1 MPPITCPVC
10 SYAYAESNITNHLHK
25 VHKGIAVSQDAA
37 AAVGL
42 VGCFC
47 GQVVM
52 NAAALCKHQGIC
64 KCQGSNTQQTQV
76 QPTSAIS
83 TQQSHDVVS
92 PEPAPV
98 PGADMQHKSF
108 LDVLDPAI
116 LAEENSNLNSISEAE
131 PSVADSEEL
140 PLVLV
145 EDNLDYVMAEA
156 EAEASAQEAEVEEL
170 SDAEEEGE
178 TLPQLLELE
187 PEPEPEPEPVQ
198 QPTPTPEPN
207 LDLADVQD
215 MPADGIVV
223 LLPAVDAEVPDPQ
236 LVVPLPTRLLDN
248 GREQEGAHLP
258 RIPLLAPITN
268 WNGCVEYDVDSFAV
282 TISPADL
289 LHIYLAGCY
298 LSLCSHA
305 PDFKDHTHTLF
316 KDWVYFAELKVNFR
330 FELQFKLPLIAR
342 LQQPPQRAILIPAEH
357 ASVLTYGELHVDVGI
372 MVEALQGIGCQS
384 IRMSAYG
391 IKVPMDR
398 FLDPAMLSE
407 HPLWEANV
415 FDIGCTV
422 DTGHITLI
430 APKLKKGKFKQYPM
444 ALCVGRGF
452 GSVELKWSY
461 QPDGISHFKGYPK
474 LTHLLKA
481 GAAGAG
487 QAGQPMS
494 VKVVQD
500 RISTLQSWKA
510 RIIGTAPEVGSGIRL
525 EVTVQAATMQAAHEN
540 AVTSKYLDH
549 LYLFSAAAGDQQ
561 LLTHTIN
568 KADMFTDLDAL
579 LAVAEQKQIFRGSH
593 SKASTQLQRQAVIDL
608 YNAMGWHPGRQPTA
622 LDSLTAWWASL
633 QAMLDIAQE
642 LKQFSRANQFCIC
655 CNQCRNTL
663 GTQKFCSHIAQLAV
677 HNQLGVDL
685 QALVVDPACMM
696 FAAAPDDHPVQ
707 RLSQRRD
714 LAGLE
719 QGVEWLAEHRQPVE
733 IHLGTQSIMA
743 GDALL
748 EKLGEQYAELT
759 VQEEVLL
766 LHGVA
771 GAFNVSIGHMHL
783 LRKSFTCQVIPVGST
798 GPYLGIRLKQLLHL
812 FGCVRGLATI
822 ADALGH
828 I

>member
-42 VGCFC
+42 VACFC

-52 NAAALCKHQGIC
+52 NAAALRKHQGIR

-83 TQQSHDVVS
+83 TQQTHDVVS

-98 PGADMQHKSF
+98 PVADMQHKSF

-116 LAEENSNLNSISEAE
+116 LAEENSNLNLISEAE

-391 IKVPMDR
+391 IKVPMDC

-444 ALCVGRGF
+444 ALRVGRGF

-642 LKQFSRANQFCIC
+642 LKQFSSATGARTLFTHVQLHTQCQGCHRVGTYTLCGGANQFCIC

-714 LAGLE
+714 LAGLYRTVGFAAMHE
-719 QGVEWLAEHRQPVE
+719 
-733 IHLGTQSIMA
+733 S
-743 GDALL
+743 LL
-748 EKLGEQYAELT
+748 ECLE
-759 VQEEVLL
+759 LL
-766 LHGVA
+766 LE
-771 GAFNVSIGHMHL
+771 
-783 LRKSFTCQVIPVGST
+783 
-798 GPYLGIRLKQLLHL
+798 
-812 FGCVRGLATI
+812 
-822 ADALGH
+822 D
-828 I
+828 